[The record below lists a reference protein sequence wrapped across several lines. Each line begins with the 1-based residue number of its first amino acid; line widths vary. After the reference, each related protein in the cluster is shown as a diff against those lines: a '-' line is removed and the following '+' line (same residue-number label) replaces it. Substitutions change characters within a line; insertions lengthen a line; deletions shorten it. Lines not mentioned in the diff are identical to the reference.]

1 MITCNN
7 NTSWFVI
14 KGIEKKDFESI
25 LELLTE
31 SEYSQ
36 SKMAHNK
43 YEKDISTMYKLK
55 GIYNEDLTITY
66 YKLKKFKY
74 RENHCYYL
82 MKQHQC
88 LVNF

>member
-43 YEKDISTMYKLK
+43 SEKIYLQCTSLKVYTMK
-55 GIYNEDLTITY
+55 
-66 YKLKKFKY
+66 
-74 RENHCYYL
+74 
-82 MKQHQC
+82 
-88 LVNF
+88 V